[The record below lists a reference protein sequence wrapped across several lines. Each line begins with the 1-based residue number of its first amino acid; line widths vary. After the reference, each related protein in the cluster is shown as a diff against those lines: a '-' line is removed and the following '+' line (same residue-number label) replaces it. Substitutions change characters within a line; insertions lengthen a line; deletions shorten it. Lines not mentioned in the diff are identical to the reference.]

1 MPFGRRARVTIL
13 IGLALALVFV
23 LLGLGELRRPA
34 VAGERS
40 DKAAV
45 APARLIP
52 LAMAARAI
60 RTGETISADMV
71 KTAPGDPAGDASIAS
86 PSEVAG
92 KVALAP
98 IPAGAPIGRSALGS
112 EDKLA
117 IRVPIGMRAISIN
130 TTDEIA
136 VAGLIRPGDRVDV
149 QTVYPGADMSGGLGR
164 GGRSKAVTLLQL
176 VPVLAVGEAVIGMEA
191 EPSATSSSTGLSPP
205 PQRARTV
212 TLALTPEQVSTLAL
226 AKSIG
231 ALYLALRNPADRAL
245 AVTSATG
252 PAIESGPPLAAPVR
266 PSGTRRAASKG
277 GGHPIE
283 LVVGDRR
290 EIIYS
295 GGSARP

>member
-1 MPFGRRARVTIL
+1 M
-13 IGLALALVFV
+13 
-23 LLGLGELRRPA
+23 
-34 VAGERS
+34 
-40 DKAAV
+40 
-45 APARLIP
+45 
-52 LAMAARAI
+52 
-60 RTGETISADMV
+60 
-71 KTAPGDPAGDASIAS
+71 
-86 PSEVAG
+86 G
-92 KVALAP
+92 KVALMP
-98 IPAGAPIGRSALGS
+98 IPAGAPIGRSAIGS

-117 IRVPIGMRAISIN
+117 IRVPVGMRAISIN

-149 QTVYPGADMSGGLGR
+149 QTVYPGADMSGGLR
-164 GGRSKAVTLLQL
+164 GTGRSKAVTLLQL

-191 EPSATSSSTGLSPP
+191 QPSAASSPTGLSPP
-205 PQRARTV
+205 PPQPARTV

-231 ALYLALRNPADRAL
+231 ALYLALRNPADKAL
-245 AVTSATG
+245 ALTSATG
-252 PAIESGPPLAAPVR
+252 PAVAGPAPMISAVPALPR
-266 PSGTRRAASKG
+266 EMRRAAASAGARG